1 MQQRNRSRRRGRRA
15 SPDRAVGEGVSVASA
30 QDAEPLELELPKTL
44 TVKQLA
50 DQMRADPVDVIKELI
65 RNGVMANINQTIDFG
80 MAAAVAVEFGFRASP
95 LTEAEEGFAIY
106 SQLTREEDPASLV
119 IRPPVVT
126 ILGHVDHGKTTL
138 LDAIRESNLTEGE
151 VGGIT
156 QHIGAYQVEYK
167 GAKIT
172 FLDTPGHEAFT
183 AMRARGAKATDI
195 AVLVV
200 AADDGVMP
208 QTVEAIDH
216 AKAAGVPIVVAIN
229 KIDVASADLERV
241 KRQLVEQGLVI
252 EEWGGD
258 VIAVPISARERMGI
272 DDLLENI
279 LVVAEVSEFKAD
291 PERSAVGVV
300 VEAQVDKSKGP
311 VATVLVQTGT
321 LRVGETVVVGDSWG
335 RVKAM
340 ISESGRRT
348 RAADP
353 STPVEILGLGQ
364 LPLAGDTLWVVPD
377 EKTAK
382 DLIQERRR
390 RLETER
396 TTMAGPTLESASSRI
411 GTGEITD
418 LNLIIKTDVQGTVDA
433 VRGSLEKLYT
443 AKGKV
448 NVIHTG
454 AGTINE
460 GDVLLAA
467 ASKAIVIGFTT
478 RVEPGAKRLADSE
491 KVDIR
496 LYDIIY
502 RLSEDVQN
510 ALEGLLSPVRQE
522 IVEGNAVVRAV
533 FSVGRRSRIA
543 GAYVTS
549 GRLSRNAGA
558 RVIRSGQVVFEGTIS
573 SLRHFKDDVREMA
586 TGFECGLGLDGFS
599 DFQEGDIVEA
609 FRQG

>member
-1 MQQRNRSRRRGRRA
+1 M
-15 SPDRAVGEGVSVASA
+15 
-30 QDAEPLELELPKTL
+30 
-44 TVKQLA
+44 
-50 DQMRADPVDVIKELI
+50 
-65 RNGVMANINQTIDFG
+65 
-80 MAAAVAVEFGFRASP
+80 
-95 LTEAEEGFAIY
+95 
-106 SQLTREEDPASLV
+106 
-119 IRPPVVT
+119 
-126 ILGHVDHGKTTL
+126 
-138 LDAIRESNLTEGE
+138 
-151 VGGIT
+151 
-156 QHIGAYQVEYK
+156 EYK
-167 GAKIT
+167 GEKIT

-216 AKAAGVPIVVAIN
+216 AKAASVPIVVAIN
-229 KIDVASADLERV
+229 KIDVASADEERV
-241 KRQLVEQGLVI
+241 KRQLVERGLVI

-258 VIAVPISARERMGI
+258 VVAVSISARERLGI
-272 DDLLENI
+272 DELLENI
-279 LVVAEVSEFKAD
+279 LVVAEVSELKAD
-291 PERSAVGVV
+291 PERPAVGVI

-340 ISESGRRT
+340 ITESGRRT
-348 RAADP
+348 KAADP

-382 DLIQERRR
+382 DLIQERRQ
-390 RLETER
+390 RLDTER
-396 TTMAGPTLESASSRI
+396 MTMAGATLESASSRI
-411 GTGEITD
+411 GTGEISD
-418 LNLIIKTDVQGTVDA
+418 LNLIIKTDVQGSVDA
-433 VRGSLEKLYT
+433 VRGSLEKLST
-443 AKGKV
+443 DKGKV
-448 NVIHTG
+448 NIIHTA

-467 ASKAIVIGFTT
+467 ASKAVIIGFSA
-478 RVEPGAKRLADSE
+478 RVEPGARRLADAE

-522 IVEGNAVVRAV
+522 VVEGHAEVRAV
-533 FSVGRRSRIA
+533 FSVGRRGRIA
-543 GAYVTS
+543 GSYVTS
-549 GRLSRNAGA
+549 GRIARNAGA
-558 RVIRSGQVVFEGTIS
+558 RIIRSGQIVFEGTVS

-586 TGFECGLGLDGFS
+586 TGFECGIGLDGFN

>member
-30 QDAEPLELELPKTL
+30 QDAEPLYLELPKTL

-95 LTEAEEGFAIY
+95 LTEVEEGFAIY

-448 NVIHTG
+448 NVIHSG

-522 IVEGNAVVRAV
+522 IVEGHAEVRAV

-558 RVIRSGQVVFEGTIS
+558 RVIRSGQVVFEGSIS

>member
-448 NVIHTG
+448 NIIHTG

>member
-65 RNGVMANINQTIDFG
+65 RNGVMANINQTIEFG
-80 MAAAVAVEFGFRASP
+80 MAAAVAAEFGYRASP
-95 LTEAEEGFAIY
+95 LTEVDEGFAIY
-106 SQLTREEDPASLV
+106 SKLTREEDPASLV

-229 KIDVASADLERV
+229 KTDVASADLERV

-252 EEWGGD
+252 EEWGGE

-300 VEAQVDKSKGP
+300 VESQVDKSKGP

-448 NVIHTG
+448 NIIHTG

-467 ASKAIVIGFTT
+467 ASKAIIIGFST
-478 RVEPGAKRLADSE
+478 RVEPGARHLADSE

-522 IVEGNAVVRAV
+522 IVEGHAEVRVV

-549 GRLSRNAGA
+549 GRLTRNAGA
-558 RVIRSGQVVFEGTIS
+558 RVIRSGQVIFEGTVS

-586 TGFECGLGLDGFS
+586 TGFECGIGLDGFS
-599 DFQEGDIVEA
+599 DFQEGDVVEA

>member
-1 MQQRNRSRRRGRRA
+1 
-15 SPDRAVGEGVSVASA
+15 
-30 QDAEPLELELPKTL
+30 
-44 TVKQLA
+44 
-50 DQMRADPVDVIKELI
+50 
-65 RNGVMANINQTIDFG
+65 
-80 MAAAVAVEFGFRASP
+80 
-95 LTEAEEGFAIY
+95 
-106 SQLTREEDPASLV
+106 
-119 IRPPVVT
+119 
-126 ILGHVDHGKTTL
+126 
-138 LDAIRESNLTEGE
+138 
-151 VGGIT
+151 
-156 QHIGAYQVEYK
+156 
-167 GAKIT
+167 
-172 FLDTPGHEAFT
+172 
-183 AMRARGAKATDI
+183 
-195 AVLVV
+195 
-200 AADDGVMP
+200 MP

-448 NVIHTG
+448 NIIHTG

>member
-50 DQMRADPVDVIKELI
+50 DQMKADPVDVIKELI
-65 RNGVMANINQTIDFG
+65 RNGVMANINQTIEFG
-80 MAAAVAVEFGFRASP
+80 MAAAVAVEFGFRTSP
-95 LTEAEEGFAIY
+95 LTEPEEGFAIY

-138 LDAIRESNLTEGE
+138 LDAIRESNITEGE

-216 AKAAGVPIVVAIN
+216 VKAAGVPIVVAIN

-258 VIAVPISARERMGI
+258 VIAIPISARERMGI

-433 VRGSLEKLYT
+433 VRGTLEKLYT

-467 ASKAIVIGFTT
+467 ASKAIIIGFTT

>member
-65 RNGVMANINQTIDFG
+65 RNGVMANINQTIEFG
-80 MAAAVAVEFGFRASP
+80 MAAAVAVEFGFRTSP
-95 LTEAEEGFAIY
+95 LTEPEEGFAIY

-229 KIDVASADLERV
+229 KIDVASADEERV

-448 NVIHTG
+448 NIIHTG

>member
-50 DQMRADPVDVIKELI
+50 DQMKADPVDVIKELI
-65 RNGVMANINQTIDFG
+65 RNGVMANINQTIEFG
-80 MAAAVAVEFGFRASP
+80 MAAAVAVEFGFRTSP
-95 LTEAEEGFAIY
+95 LTEPEEGFAIY

-138 LDAIRESNLTEGE
+138 LDAIRESNITEGE

-433 VRGSLEKLYT
+433 VRGTLEKLYT

-448 NVIHTG
+448 NIIHTG

-467 ASKAIVIGFTT
+467 ASKAIIIGFTT
-478 RVEPGAKRLADSE
+478 RVEPGARHLADSE

>member
-1 MQQRNRSRRRGRRA
+1 MQQRYRTRRRGRRG
-15 SPDRAVGEGVSVASA
+15 SNDRSAGERTAVAPS
-30 QDAEPLELELPKTL
+30 QDAVPLDLELPKTI

-65 RNGVMANINQTIDFG
+65 RNGVMANINQTIDFN
-80 MAAAVAVEFGFRASP
+80 MAAVVAAEFGFRPSP
-95 LTEAEEGFAIY
+95 QAESEEGFAIY
-106 SQLTREEDPASLV
+106 SQLDREEDPSNQV

-138 LDAIRESNLTEGE
+138 LDAIRESNITEGE

-156 QHIGAYQVEYK
+156 QHIGAYQVEYN
-167 GAKIT
+167 GEKIT

-183 AMRARGAKATDI
+183 AMRARGARATDI

-216 AKAAGVPIVVAIN
+216 AKAAEVPIVVAIN
-229 KIDVASADLERV
+229 KIDVASADVERV
-241 KRQLVEQGLVI
+241 KRQLVERGLVI

-258 VIAVPISARERMGI
+258 VVAVAISARERQGI
-272 DDLLENI
+272 DDLLENL
-279 LVVAEVSEFKAD
+279 LVVAEVSELKAD
-291 PERSAVGVV
+291 PERPAVGVI
-300 VEAQVDKSKGP
+300 VEAEVDKSKGP

-321 LRVGETVVVGDSWG
+321 LRVADTVVVGDSWG

-340 ISESGRRT
+340 ISEAGRRT
-348 RAADP
+348 RTADP

-382 DLIQERRR
+382 ELIQERRQ
-390 RLETER
+390 RLESER
-396 TTMAGPTLESASSRI
+396 LTMSGPTLESASSRI
-411 GTGEITD
+411 GAGEITD
-418 LNLIIKTDVQGTVDA
+418 LNLIIKTDVQGSVDA
-433 VRGSLEKLYT
+433 VRGSLEKLST
-443 AKGKV
+443 SKGKV
-448 NVIHTG
+448 NIIHTA

-467 ASKAIVIGFTT
+467 ASKAIIIGFST
-478 RVEPGAKRLADSE
+478 RVEPGARHLADAE

-496 LYDIIY
+496 QYDIIY

-510 ALEGLLSPVRQE
+510 ALEGLLTPVLQE
-522 IVEGNAVVRAV
+522 IVEGHAEVRAV
-533 FSVGRRSRIA
+533 FSVGRRARIA
-543 GAYVTS
+543 GSYVTN
-549 GRLSRNAGA
+549 GRVSRNAGV
-558 RVIRSGQVVFEGTIS
+558 RVLRGGQPVYEGNIA

-586 TGFECGLGLDGFS
+586 AGFECGIGIDGFN
-599 DFQEGDIVEA
+599 DFQEGDVLEA